1 MSEMV
6 KAKFTQEEKDLIL
19 EHGICM
25 DPRVEERIRQRK
37 SNRGSISIELSREE
51 LVDLI
56 GSAAAEANHT
66 KKKGLASALHEIC
79 DRLESLE
86 DELRYC

>member
-6 KAKFTQEEKDLIL
+6 KAKFTQEEKDLTL